1 MPNKHRLALQTLS
14 RFSLY
19 TLGMLAGLAS
29 LPHLLEPGDFVLFY
43 ENGPI
48 EWLQFALMGQAAVI
62 FGIGAWKEPPMR
74 CLFLKFSVVSAI
86 AAIREMDGFFDRIP
100 VIRWEMPAAGLL
112 LFAILYGWRHRT
124 TLGPQVDYFVRTAP
138 FGVLWAGFV
147 VIALIA
153 QLVGN
158 GRFLELVMGDDYHR
172 DYKRVIEEI
181 TELFGYLIFLL
192 GATETVLFDDKAH
205 RNAMHLSNENQ

>member
-1 MPNKHRLALQTLS
+1 MPNGHKLALQTLS

-29 LPHLLEPGDFVLFY
+29 LPHLLEPGDFILFS
-43 ENGPI
+43 ENGPV
-48 EWLQFALMGQAAVI
+48 EWLQFALMGQAAFI
-62 FGIGAWKEPPMR
+62 FGLGAWREPPMR
-74 CLFLKFSVVSAI
+74 YLFVEFAAVSAI

-100 VIRWEMPAAGLL
+100 VIRWEIPALGLL
-112 LFAILYGWRHRT
+112 IFAVWYGWRHRIA
-124 TLGPQVDYFVRTAP
+124 LGPQVDYFVRTAP

-158 GRFLELVMGDDYHR
+158 GHFLELVMGDDYHR
-172 DYKRVIEEI
+172 DYKRVTEEI

-192 GATETVLFDDKAH
+192 GAVETVLFDDKEH
-205 RNAMHLSNENQ
+205 RNTTHLGNGNQ

>member
-1 MPNKHRLALQTLS
+1 MPNKHRLAVQTLA
-14 RFSLY
+14 RFSFY

-29 LPHLLEPGDFVLFY
+29 LPHLLEPGDFVLFS

-48 EWLQFALMGQAAVI
+48 EWLQLALMGQAAII

-74 CLFLKFSVVSAI
+74 CLFTQFSIISAI
-86 AAIREMDGFFDRIP
+86 AAIREMDGIFDQIP
-100 VIRWEMPAAGLL
+100 VIRWEIPAACLL
-112 LFAILYGWRHRT
+112 GFAVFYGWRHQA

-138 FGVLWAGFV
+138 FGVLWAGFI

-153 QLVGN
+153 QLVGH
-158 GRFLELVMGDDYHR
+158 GRFLELVMGNDYHR

-192 GATETVLFDDKAH
+192 GAIETVLFDDKEH
-205 RNAMHLSNENQ
+205 RNSSHLGNGQ

>member
-1 MPNKHRLALQTLS
+1 MPNGHKLALQTLA

-29 LPHLLEPGDFVLFY
+29 LPHLLEPGDFILFY
-43 ENGPI
+43 ENGPV
-48 EWLQFALMGQAAVI
+48 EWLQFGLMGQAAVT
-62 FGIGAWKEPPMR
+62 FALGAWREPPMR
-74 CLFLKFSVVSAI
+74 CLFAEFAVVSAI
-86 AAIREMDGFFDRIP
+86 ATIREMDGIFDRIP
-100 VIRWEMPAAGLL
+100 VIRWEMPAAALL
-112 LFAILYGWRHRT
+112 VFAIWYGWRHRA
-124 TLGPQVDYFVRTAP
+124 TLGPQADYFVRTAP
-138 FGVLWAGFV
+138 FGVLWAGFI

-158 GRFLELVMGDDYHR
+158 GHFLELVMGDDYHR

-192 GATETVLFDDKAH
+192 GAVETVLFDDKTH
-205 RNAMHLSNENQ
+205 RNSIHLGNGNQ